1 MEDSFRARVEKA
13 FGSLPSSIIQ
23 TQQPSSSSS
32 SSLSSPW
39 CLTDEEIQRNQWIRD
54 RKEESHETETQP
66 QPYFDPDKP
75 HDVDFESDEIER
87 DLDDLDDGEEDSR
100 ALKLKPEDY
109 NDEEWD
115 IKKSIGLDC
124 TLDYEE
130 EEDHYD
136 KVAVGREKAGDER
149 LYVTAMDDYGIDIDS
164 GNEIPNSFEDVARDP
179 RANHL
184 AAKN

>member
-13 FGSLPSSIIQ
+13 FGSLPSSTIQ
-23 TQQPSSSSS
+23 TEQPSS

-54 RKEESHETETQP
+54 HKEDSHETETQP
-66 QPYFDPDKP
+66 QPYFNPDKP

-124 TLDYEE
+124 TLDYE
-130 EEDHYD
+130 
-136 KVAVGREKAGDER
+136 VF
-149 LYVTAMDDYGIDIDS
+149 I
-164 GNEIPNSFEDVARDP
+164 N
-179 RANHL
+179 
-184 AAKN
+184 